1 MARTASTPTTRLES
15 VFRKMQA
22 EFSAVETLVQKGRLD
37 RAELLSSAQEM
48 LAYAVEQYTAG
59 HAPFRAHAAEW
70 AGNVATLAW
79 LADNPVIEPAPEGME
94 INALTPQAI
103 ETK

>member
-48 LAYAVEQYTAG
+48 FVYAVEQYTTG

-70 AGNVATLAW
+70 AGNVAALAW
-79 LADNPVIEPAPEGME
+79 LSDNPVIEPQNEGTE
-94 INALTPQAI
+94 VNALTPQARD
-103 ETK
+103 TK